1 MIDQLTIGE
10 KSSYDDYGASLS
22 AREIGMPKKKTIKQT
37 VPYSNATYDFSA
49 INGELYWEERE
60 LKYVFEM
67 TAQTPEELEEMKAA
81 FADWVMN
88 VMNEKIFDP
97 FIPDYHFE
105 GTFDDI
111 TFADEEDIEKT
122 TVTVKF
128 TAYPYKI
135 ANYAKE
141 YTFTIDPISRA
152 FTIVNTAGHRIIPK
166 IVATKDFGIKTNK
179 NGVITR
185 YSLNAGETY
194 DDRFMLEK
202 GENDIEMYC
211 MEQAFCDVTF
221 SYFEEVL

>member
-141 YTFTIDPISRA
+141 YTYNTNS
-152 FTIVNTAGHRIIPK
+152 VNGAHTVYVENTSSHRVIPRIILSANSF
-166 IVATKDFGIKTNK
+166 IANDNTN
-179 NGVITR
+179 
-185 YSLNAGETY
+185 YFLEAGEIC
-194 DDRFMLEK
+194 DDRFMLERGTNK
-202 GENDIEMYC
+202 FELFASPNVT
-211 MEQAFCDVTF
+211 VTF
-221 SYFEEVL
+221 IYFEEVL